1 MFRFI
6 FAFHDIL
13 AKRRINSVPLQQS
26 IDRYQQMSSNDQNIV
41 DG

>member
-13 AKRRINSVPLQQS
+13 AELIVVRQCRLQLAEGAFQG
-26 IDRYQQMSSNDQNIV
+26 MP
-41 DG
+41 